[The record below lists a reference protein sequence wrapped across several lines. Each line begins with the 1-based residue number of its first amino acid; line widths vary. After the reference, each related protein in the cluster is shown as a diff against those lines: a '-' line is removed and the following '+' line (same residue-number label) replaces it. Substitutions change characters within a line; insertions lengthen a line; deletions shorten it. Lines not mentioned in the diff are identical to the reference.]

1 MASGSRSRSR
11 ALILLLLWYLIL
23 LSRPESAAAQP
34 RRRCGAGDLAA
45 LRGFSAGLDA
55 AVAGWPIANNAS
67 DDGCCD
73 WPGVVCDAAATGGGT
88 AAAAGAAVVV
98 GLVLP
103 NRTLRGEVS
112 PSLAGLAALRVLN
125 LSSNALRG
133 AIPAALLRL
142 RGLEVLDVSANSL
155 AGGLGAA
162 AIDLPAARVFNVSG
176 NAFSGTHPV
185 LPGAANLTE
194 YDASGNTFA
203 GPVDAAAL
211 CGGASPA
218 LRVVRLSMNR
228 LSGEFP
234 AGFGQCRSLTELSL
248 DGNGIGGALPDDL
261 FGVASLKFLSLHT
274 NAISGELS
282 PRLRNLTGIVRLDL
296 SFNAISGDLPDV
308 FDALPDLQE
317 LSAPSNN
324 LSGELPPTLSRCR
337 RLRVL
342 NLRNNSFSG
351 DIGLL
356 DFRALGSLS
365 YLDLGV
371 NGFTGQIPASL
382 PECRAMTALN
392 LGRNKLAGEIPASF
406 ANFTSLSFL
415 SLTGNSF
422 SNVTSALRTLQ
433 GLPNLTSLVLTK
445 NFHGGEEL
453 PPDIIA
459 AGGFPSIQVLVIANC
474 ELHGEIPAW
483 IAGLRKLRVLDLS
496 WNRLAGPIPPWIGE
510 LDRLFYLDISNNSLH
525 GEIPAGSLARMRGFV
540 SGGGGAAGDEEV
552 QDFPFFMR
560 RNTSVQGRQ
569 YNQVSSFPPSLVLS
583 HNDLAGG
590 VPAALGALTKLHIV
604 DLSWNRL
611 AGPIPPE
618 LSGMASLESLDLS
631 RNSLW
636 GPIPPELTRLSFLSH
651 LDVSHNNLS
660 GEVPVGGQFSTFSR
674 ADFDGNPFLCGFHAA
689 APCAKPPKAGSGGG
703 GERSGGAG
711 TSAGVVAAI
720 TVGTTLLLAVAGAAT
735 WRVWS
740 KRQEDNARVAAD
752 DDGESGRLSSSAA
765 KSTLALLFPDTDDED
780 INNGNNNKQ
789 ATTMTVEDVMKATGN
804 FDESRIVGCGG
815 FGMVYRATLPGGG
828 RDAAVKRLSGDL
840 WQADREFRAEIE
852 TLSRVRHRNLV
863 PLRGYCRAAGN
874 GGNDRLLIYPFM
886 ENGSLDQWLHE
897 RGGAALPWPAR
908 LRIARG
914 AARGLAHL
922 HDATS
927 EPRVLHRDIKS
938 SNILLDSGM
947 EPRLADFG
955 LARLAKLPTDTHVTT
970 DLVGTLG
977 YIPPEYGH
985 SSVATYRGDVYSF
998 GVVLMELVTGRRP
1011 VDMARPVGGGGG
1023 GGGGR
1028 DVTSWAVRM
1037 RREGRGEEVL
1047 DAAIVGGEGTRRYR
1061 EEAIKVLDVAC
1072 ACVSENPKARP
1083 TAQQVVEWLDAIAA
1097 ASAVDE

>member
-1 MASGSRSRSR
+1 MALGSRSRSR
-11 ALILLLLWYLIL
+11 ALILLLLCSVIL
-23 LSRPESAAAQP
+23 LSRPESAAAQQQQ
-34 RRRCGAGDLAA
+34 RQRCSAGDLAA

-55 AVAGWPIANNAS
+55 AVAGWPAAIGS

-73 WPGVVCDAAATGGGT
+73 WPGVVCDAAVA
-88 AAAAGAAVVV
+88 VV

-103 NRTLRGEVS
+103 NRTLHGVVS

-125 LSSNALRG
+125 LSGNALRG
-133 AIPAALLRL
+133 AIPVALLRFPS
-142 RGLEVLDVSANSL
+142 LEVLDVSANSL
-155 AGGLGAA
+155 AGELGGGAA
-162 AIDLPAARVFNVSG
+162 AATIDLPALRVFNVSG
-176 NAFSGTHPV
+176 NAFNGTHPV
-185 LPGAANLTE
+185 LTGAVNLTE
-194 YDASGNTFA
+194 YDVSGNTFTGA
-203 GPVDAAAL
+203 IDAAAL
-211 CGGASPA
+211 CGGSPA
-218 LRVVRLSMNR
+218 LRVVRLSMNS

-234 AGFGQCRSLTELSL
+234 VGFGQCRLLTELSL
-248 DGNGIGGALPDDL
+248 DGNGIGGFLPDDL
-261 FGVASLKFLSLHT
+261 FGVASIKFLSVHT

-282 PRLRNLTGIVRLDL
+282 PLLRNLTGIVRLDL
-296 SFNAISGDLPDV
+296 SFNAFSGALPDV

-324 LSGELPPTLSRCR
+324 LSGELPATLSRCR

-342 NLRNNSFSG
+342 NLRNNSLAG
-351 DIGLL
+351 DIRL
-356 DFRALGSLS
+356 DFRALGELA

-371 NGFTGQIPASL
+371 NGFTGPIPASL
-382 PECRAMTALN
+382 PECRGLTALN

-406 ANFTSLSFL
+406 ANLTSLSFL
-415 SLTGNSF
+415 SLTGNAF
-422 SNVTSALRTLQ
+422 SNVSSALRTLQ

-445 NFHGGEEL
+445 NFHGGEEM
-453 PPDIIA
+453 PPDI
-459 AGGFPSIQVLVIANC
+459 AGGGFSSIQVLVIANC

-496 WNRLAGPIPPWIGE
+496 WNRLTGPIPPWIGE

-525 GEIPAGSLARMRGFV
+525 GEIPASSLTRMTGFV
-540 SGGGGAAGDEEV
+540 AGGGEDDAAV

-583 HNDLAGG
+583 HNNLTGG
-590 VPAALGALTKLHIV
+590 VPAALGGLTKLHIV
-604 DLSWNRL
+604 DLSWNSL
-611 AGPIPPE
+611 SGPIPPE

-631 RNSLW
+631 RNSLS

-674 ADFDGNPFLCGFHAA
+674 ADFNANPFLCGFHT
-689 APCAKPPKAGSGGG
+689 APCASPPKAD
-703 GERSGGAG
+703 GAG
-711 TSAGVVAAI
+711 GRRGSASGTASAGVVAAI
-720 TVGTTLLLAVAGAAT
+720 SVCTALLVAVAAVAT

-752 DDGESGRLSSSAA
+752 DGSTGGSLESAGAA
-765 KSTLALLFPDTDDED
+765 KSTLVLLFPDADDGGED
-780 INNGNNNKQ
+780 DGNNQ
-789 ATTMTVEDVMKATGN
+789 TTLTVEDVMKATCN
-804 FDESRIVGCGG
+804 FDETRIVGCGG
-815 FGMVYRATLPGGG
+815 YGMVYRATLPGG

-840 WQADREFRAEIE
+840 WQVEREFRAEIE

-863 PLRGYCRAAGN
+863 PLQGYCRP
-874 GGNDRLLIYPFM
+874 GNDRLLIYPYM
-886 ENGSLDQWLHE
+886 VNGSLDHWLH
-897 RGGAALPWPAR
+897 GGAAAALPWPAR
-908 LRIARG
+908 LGIARG

-922 HDATS
+922 HDPATS

-938 SNILLDSGM
+938 SNILLDAGM

-955 LARLAKLPTDTHVTT
+955 LARLVKLPTDTHVTT

-1011 VDMARPVGGGGG
+1011 VDMVAPV
-1023 GGGGR
+1023 GGGR

-1037 RREGRGEEVL
+1037 RREGRAEEVV
-1047 DAAIVGGEGTRRYR
+1047 DAGVVVSGGEGRRYW
-1061 EEAIKVLDVAC
+1061 EEAVRVLDVAC

-1083 TAQQVVEWLDAIAA
+1083 TAQQVVEWLDTIAVS
-1097 ASAVDE
+1097 SAEPRSTNRSDTT

>member
-1 MASGSRSRSR
+1 MASGSRSKSRSP
-11 ALILLLLWYLIL
+11 IVLLLCSVIF
-23 LSRPESAAAQP
+23 LSRPESAAAQQQQP
-34 RRRCGAGDLAA
+34 RRRCGTGDLAA
-45 LRGFSAGLDA
+45 LRGFSTGLDA
-55 AVAGWPIANNAS
+55 AVPGWPVANAS

-73 WPGVVCDAAATGGGT
+73 WPGVVCDAAAV
-88 AAAAGAAVVV
+88 AVV

-103 NRTLRGEVS
+103 NRTLQGEVS

-125 LSSNALRG
+125 LSGNALRG

-142 RGLEVLDVSANSL
+142 RSLEVLDVSANSL
-155 AGGLGAA
+155 AGELGGAAA
-162 AIDLPAARVFNVSG
+162 AIDLPALRVFNVSG
-176 NAFSGTHPV
+176 NAFNGSLPV
-185 LPGAANLTE
+185 VLTGAVNLTE
-194 YDASGNTFA
+194 YDVSGNTFA
-203 GPVDAAAL
+203 GAVNAAAL
-211 CGGASPA
+211 CGGSPA
-218 LRVVRLSMNR
+218 LRVVRLSMNS

-234 AGFGQCRSLTELSL
+234 VGFGQCRSLSELSL

-261 FGVASLKFLSLHT
+261 FSVASLKFLSVHT

-296 SFNAISGDLPDV
+296 SFNTFSGALPDV
-308 FDALPDLQE
+308 FNALSDLQE

-337 RLRVL
+337 RLRIL
-342 NLRNNSFSG
+342 NLRNNSLAG
-351 DIGLL
+351 GIGV
-356 DFRALGSLS
+356 DFHALGELS

-382 PECRAMTALN
+382 PECRGLTALN

-415 SLTGNSF
+415 SLTGNAF
-422 SNVTSALRTLQ
+422 SNVSSALRTLQ

-445 NFHGGEEL
+445 NFHGGEEM
-453 PPDIIA
+453 PPDI
-459 AGGFPSIQVLVIANC
+459 AGSGFSSIQVLVIANC
-474 ELHGEIPAW
+474 ELHGEVPAW

-496 WNRLAGPIPPWIGE
+496 WNRLTGPIPPWIGE

-525 GEIPAGSLARMRGFV
+525 GEIPASSLTRMTGFV
-540 SGGGGAAGDEEV
+540 AGGGEDDAAV

-583 HNDLAGG
+583 HNNLTGG
-590 VPAALGALTKLHIV
+590 VPAALGGLTKLHIV
-604 DLSWNRL
+604 DLSWNSL
-611 AGPIPPE
+611 SGPIPPE
-618 LSGMASLESLDLS
+618 LSEMASLESLDLS
-631 RNSLW
+631 RNSLS

-674 ADFDGNPFLCGFHAA
+674 ADFDANPFLCGFHAA
-689 APCAKPPKAGSGGG
+689 PCAPPPKAD
-703 GERSGGAG
+703 GAG
-711 TSAGVVAAI
+711 GRRGSASGTASAGVVAAI
-720 TVGTTLLLAVAGAAT
+720 SVCTALLVAVATVAT

-752 DDGESGRLSSSAA
+752 DGSTGGNLESAEAA
-765 KSTLALLFPDTDDED
+765 KSTLVLLFPDADDAGKD
-780 INNGNNNKQ
+780 DGNNQ
-789 ATTMTVEDVMKATGN
+789 TTLTVEDVMKATCN
-804 FDESRIVGCGG
+804 FDETRIVGCGG
-815 FGMVYRATLPGGG
+815 YGMVYRATLPGG

-840 WQADREFRAEIE
+840 WQVEREFRAEIE

-863 PLRGYCRAAGN
+863 PLQGYCRA
-874 GGNDRLLIYPFM
+874 GNDRLLIYPYM
-886 ENGSLDQWLHE
+886 VNGSLDHWLH
-897 RGGAALPWPAR
+897 GGAAAALPWPAR
-908 LRIARG
+908 LGIARG

-922 HDATS
+922 HDPATS

-938 SNILLDSGM
+938 SNILLDAGM

-955 LARLAKLPTDTHVTT
+955 LARLVKLPTDTHVTT

-985 SSVATYRGDVYSF
+985 SPVATYRGDVYSF

-1011 VDMARPVGGGGG
+1011 VDMAAPV
-1023 GGGGR
+1023 GGGR

-1037 RREGRGEEVL
+1037 RREGRGGEVI
-1047 DAAIVGGEGTRRYR
+1047 DAGVDEDGRHR
-1061 EEAIKVLDVAC
+1061 EEAVRVLDVAC

-1097 ASAVDE
+1097 ASAEPPSTTETDQTT

>member
-1 MASGSRSRSR
+1 MAWG
-11 ALILLLLWYLIL
+11 AVILLLLWPLIL
-23 LSRPESAAAQP
+23 LSRPESAAAQQP
-34 RRRCGAGDLAA
+34 RRWCGAGDLAA
-45 LRGFSAGLDA
+45 LRGFSVGLDA
-55 AVAGWPIANNAS
+55 AVAGWPIANAS

-73 WPGVVCDAAATGGGT
+73 WPGVECDAAA
-88 AAAAGAAVVV
+88 AAVV

-103 NRTLRGEVS
+103 NRTLQGEVS
-112 PSLAGLAALRVLN
+112 PSLAGLATLRVLN
-125 LSSNALRG
+125 LSGNALRG

-142 RGLEVLDVSANSL
+142 RSLEVLDVSANSL

-162 AIDLPAARVFNVSG
+162 AAAIELPALRVFNVSG
-176 NAFSGTHPV
+176 NAFNGSHPV

-203 GPVDAAAL
+203 GAVDAAAL
-211 CGGASPA
+211 CGGSPA
-218 LRVVRLSMNR
+218 LRVVRLSMNS
-228 LSGEFP
+228 LSGEFS
-234 AGFGQCRSLTELSL
+234 AGFGQCRWLTELSL
-248 DGNGIGGALPDDL
+248 DGNGIGGAIPDDL

-308 FDALPDLQE
+308 FDALLDLQE

-324 LSGELPPTLSRCR
+324 LSGELPRTLSRCR

-356 DFRALGSLS
+356 DFRALRELS

-406 ANFTSLSFL
+406 ASFTSLSFL
-415 SLTGNSF
+415 SLTGNAF
-422 SNVTSALRTLQ
+422 SNVSSALRTLQ
-433 GLPNLTSLVLTK
+433 GLRNLTSLVLTK

-459 AGGFPSIQVLVIANC
+459 GGGGGFPSIQVLVIANC

-525 GEIPAGSLARMRGFV
+525 GEIPSNLTRIPGFV
-540 SGGGGAAGDEEV
+540 AGGLGSADEGDAEV

-583 HNDLAGG
+583 HNDLTGG
-590 VPAALGALTKLHIV
+590 VPAALGGLTKLHIV
-604 DLSWNRL
+604 DLSWNKL
-611 AGPIPPE
+611 SGPIPPE
-618 LSGMASLESLDLS
+618 LSEMSSLESLDFS
-631 RNSLW
+631 HNSLS
-636 GPIPPELTRLSFLSH
+636 GPIPPSLTRLSFLSH

-689 APCAKPPKAGSGGG
+689 PCRAPPAAGGG
-703 GERSGGAG
+703 GRGSSTA
-711 TSAGVVAAI
+711 SAGVVAAI
-720 TVGTTLLLAVAGAAT
+720 SVGTALLLAVAAAAT

-752 DDGESGRLSSSAA
+752 DDNSGRLSSSAPV
-765 KSTLALLFPDTDDED
+765 LLFPDAGEDD
-780 INNGNNNKQ
+780 GNNE
-789 ATTMTVEDVMKATGN
+789 TRMTVEDVMKATCN

-815 FGMVYRATLPGGG
+815 FGMVYRATLPGG

-840 WQADREFRAEIE
+840 WQVEREFRAEVE

-863 PLRGYCRAAGN
+863 PLRGYCRAGN
-874 GGNDRLLIYPFM
+874 HDRLLIYPYM
-886 ENGSLDQWLHE
+886 ENGSLDHWLHE
-897 RGGAALPWPAR
+897 RSSGAAALTWPAR

-938 SNILLDSGM
+938 SNILLDAGM

-955 LARLAKLPTDTHVTT
+955 LARLVKLPTDTHVTT

-1011 VDMARPVGGGGG
+1011 VDMARPVGA
-1023 GGGGR
+1023 GGGR
-1028 DVTSWAVRM
+1028 DVTSWAVRL
-1037 RREGRGEEVL
+1037 RREGRGQEVI
-1047 DAAIVGGEGTRRYR
+1047 DAGVLGEDGRYR
-1061 EEAIKVLDVAC
+1061 EEAAKVLDVAC

-1097 ASAVDE
+1097 SSSADPPSTNETDQRR

>member
-1 MASGSRSRSR
+1 MAWGSSSR
-11 ALILLLLWYLIL
+11 AVILLLLWPLIL
-23 LSRPESAAAQP
+23 LSRPESAAAQQQP

-73 WPGVVCDAAATGGGT
+73 WPGVECDAAA
-88 AAAAGAAVVV
+88 AAVVGV
-98 GLVLP
+98 VLP

-112 PSLAGLAALRVLN
+112 PSLASLAALRVLN
-125 LSSNALRG
+125 LSGNALRG
-133 AIPAALLRL
+133 AIPAAFLRL
-142 RGLEVLDVSANSL
+142 RSLEVLDVSANSL
-155 AGGLGAA
+155 TGALA
-162 AIDLPAARVFNVSG
+162 AIELPALRVFNVSG
-176 NAFSGTHPV
+176 NAFNGTHPV

-203 GPVDAAAL
+203 GAIDAVAL
-211 CGGASPA
+211 CGGSPA
-218 LRVVRLSMNR
+218 LRVVRLSMNS

-234 AGFGQCRSLTELSL
+234 AGFGQCRWLTELSL

-261 FGVASLKFLSLHT
+261 FGVASLKFLSVHT

-296 SFNAISGDLPDV
+296 SFNAFSGDLPDV

-324 LSGELPPTLSRCR
+324 LSGELPRTLSRCR

-356 DFRALGSLS
+356 DFRALRELS

-415 SLTGNSF
+415 SLTGNAF
-422 SNVTSALRTLQ
+422 SNVSWALRTLR

-459 AGGFPSIQVLVIANC
+459 SGLGGFPSIQVLVIANC

-510 LDRLFYLDISNNSLH
+510 LDRLFYLDISNNSLR
-525 GEIPAGSLARMRGFV
+525 GEIPGSLTRIPGFV
-540 SGGGGAAGDEEV
+540 AGGNGGAAGDGEDAAV

-583 HNDLAGG
+583 HNDLTGG

-604 DLSWNRL
+604 DLSWNQL
-611 AGPIPPE
+611 SGPIPPE
-618 LSGMASLESLDLS
+618 LSGMASLESLDFSHNLLS
-631 RNSLW
+631 
-636 GPIPPELTRLSFLSH
+636 GPIPASLTRLSFLSH

-689 APCAKPPKAGSGGG
+689 PCRAPPPPMNPAAGGG
-703 GERSGGAG
+703 RGSSSTA
-711 TSAGVVAAI
+711 SAGVVAAI
-720 TVGTTLLLAVAGAAT
+720 SVGTALLVAVAAAGT

-752 DDGESGRLSSSAA
+752 DDDSGRLSSAAA
-765 KSTLALLFPDTDDED
+765 KSTPVLLFPDAGEDD
-780 INNGNNNKQ
+780 GNNE
-789 ATTMTVEDVMKATGN
+789 TTMTVEDVMKATCN
-804 FDESRIVGCGG
+804 FDETRIVGCGG
-815 FGMVYRATLPGGG
+815 FGMVYRATLPGG

-840 WQADREFRAEIE
+840 WQVEREFRAEVE

-863 PLRGYCRAAGN
+863 PLRGYCRAGN
-874 GGNDRLLIYPFM
+874 HDRLLIYPYM
-886 ENGSLDQWLHE
+886 ENGSLDHWLHE
-897 RGGAALPWPAR
+897 RSSGAAALTWPAR

-927 EPRVLHRDIKS
+927 EPRVLHRDVKS
-938 SNILLDSGM
+938 SNILLDAGM

-955 LARLAKLPTDTHVTT
+955 LARLVKLPTDTHVTT

-1011 VDMARPVGGGGG
+1011 VDMARPVGA
-1023 GGGGR
+1023 GGGR

-1037 RREGRGEEVL
+1037 RREGRGEEVI
-1047 DAAIVGGEGTRRYR
+1047 DTAAIGEDGRYR
-1061 EEAIKVLDVAC
+1061 EEAAKVLNVAC

-1097 ASAVDE
+1097 ASSADPPSTNETDQRR